1 MNKSMIANRPL
12 TYGTRRLKA
21 GDGFTAASRDAD
33 LLQRLGRARYAEAD
47 PLDHDK
53 GGKKGGSTAPKKAD
67 GLPELRK
74 QYQEAVGKKP
84 FAGWDAE
91 TLKAKI
97 AEAKV

>member
-1 MNKSMIANRPL
+1 MNKSMIANRPM

-33 LLQRLGRARYAEAD
+33 LLQRLGRARYVEAE

-53 GGKKGGSTAPKKAD
+53 DGRKGGSKVPKKAD
-67 GLPELRK
+67 DLSALRK
-74 QYQEAVGKKP
+74 QYQEVVGKRP

-91 TLKAKI
+91 TLAAKI
-97 AEAKV
+97 AEAKA